1 MPKVHVPLSM
11 QRAVIQ
17 RAKGYCEYCQLPVAF
32 SPASFNF
39 EHIIPLIKQGLTIL
53 LNLAFSCGG
62 CNAHKKDKT
71 EALDPLTRQIMHL
84 FNPRT
89 DIWQNFIHRLC
100 KILKTGK
107 TLRGYDR
114 FQNFPFLSTNCHASL
129 VQTLCS
135 PSLTV
140 LHLLLTFALPFSK
153 GKAQSY

>member
-39 EHIIPLIKQGLTIL
+39 EHIIPLIKHGLTIL

-62 CNAHKKDKT
+62 CNSYKKDKT
-71 EALDPLTRQIMHL
+71 EALDPLTRQLMPL

-89 DIWQNFIHRLC
+89 DIWSDHFEWSDDDLQIIGTTPMGRATVQLLKVNREGNVNLRRL
-100 KILKTGK
+100 LKMAELHPP
-107 TLRGYDR
+107 TL
-114 FQNFPFLSTNCHASL
+114 
-129 VQTLCS
+129 
-135 PSLTV
+135 
-140 LHLLLTFALPFSK
+140 
-153 GKAQSY
+153 

>member
-11 QRAVIQ
+11 QREIIQ

-71 EALDPLTRQIMHL
+71 EAFDPLTRQLMPL

-89 DIWQNFIHRLC
+89 DTWSDHFLWSDDDLQIIGTTPTGRATVQL
-100 KILKTGK
+100 LKVNREGNINLRQLLK
-107 TLRGYDR
+107 MAELHPPTL
-114 FQNFPFLSTNCHASL
+114 
-129 VQTLCS
+129 
-135 PSLTV
+135 
-140 LHLLLTFALPFSK
+140 
-153 GKAQSY
+153 

>member
-1 MPKVHVPLSM
+1 MPKVHVPFPM

-71 EALDPLTRQIMHL
+71 EALDPLTRQLMPL

-89 DIWQNFIHRLC
+89 DIWSDHFQWSDDDLQIIGTTPTGRATVQLLKVNREGNINLRRL
-100 KILKTGK
+100 LKMAELHPP
-107 TLRGYDR
+107 TL
-114 FQNFPFLSTNCHASL
+114 
-129 VQTLCS
+129 
-135 PSLTV
+135 
-140 LHLLLTFALPFSK
+140 
-153 GKAQSY
+153 